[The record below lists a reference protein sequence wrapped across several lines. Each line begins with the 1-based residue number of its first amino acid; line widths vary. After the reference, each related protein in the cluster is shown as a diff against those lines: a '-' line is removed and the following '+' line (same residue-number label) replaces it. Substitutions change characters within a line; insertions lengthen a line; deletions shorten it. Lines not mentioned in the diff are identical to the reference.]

1 MKAWLKY
8 TLGFIVIVVIAGA
21 GFAWWVYHKPHRNI
35 NNEVAVKVPV
45 NTLLDAFKQNEKT
58 ASSQYNDKV
67 LELSGIVKEASKNE
81 AGNWVINIENDLHT
95 GSITVA
101 FSALQDAVQPFDSI
115 VYKGICAG
123 YFPEDNNVVINEAV
137 LLFKG
142 KTDTTK
148 RVTANVEPVQ
158 KDTIVSFSTKKG
170 SIKFVSPTDADVSAI
185 NNEVSSKI
193 NGSGEIRFSLL
204 FKGFQFKY
212 AEMQTHFNEEYVESE
227 KYPRA
232 SFTGTIQNVKNIDL
246 NKEGKYSAKIVG
258 NLTMHGVTK
267 PVQTTATLNIR
278 KGTIAAA
285 ATMSINM
292 SDFKIDASAVTEKVD
307 LEINCNYTQL

>member
-1 MKAWLKY
+1 MKAWIKY
-8 TLGFIVIVVIAGA
+8 TIGLIVIVVIAGA
-21 GFAWWVYHKPHRNI
+21 GFAWWVYHKPQRNI
-35 NNEVAVKVPV
+35 NHEIAITSETNA
-45 NTLLDAFKQNEKT
+45 LLDAFKQNEKT
-58 ASSQYNDKV
+58 ASTQYTDKV

-81 AGNWVINIENDLHT
+81 AGKWVVNIENATHT

-101 FSALQDAVQPFDSI
+101 FSALQDQLQPFDSI
-115 VYKGICAG
+115 AYKGICAG
-123 YFPEDNNVVINEAV
+123 YFPEDNNIVINEAV

-170 SIKFVSPTDADVSAI
+170 SIKFVSPTDPDVSAV

-232 SFTGTIQNVKNIDL
+232 SFTGTIQNIKSIDFT
-246 NKEGKYSAKIVG
+246 KEGRYSAKIIG
-258 NLTMHGVTK
+258 TLTMHGVTK

-278 KGTIAAA
+278 KGSIAAA
-285 ATMSINM
+285 ATISISM
-292 SDFKIDASAVTEKVD
+292 SDFNIDASAVTEKVD

>member
-1 MKAWLKY
+1 
-8 TLGFIVIVVIAGA
+8 VVIAGA
-21 GFAWWVYHKPHRNI
+21 GFAWWIYHKPQRNI
-35 NNEVAVKVPV
+35 NNEIAVKTET
-45 NTLLDAFKQNEKT
+45 NALLDAFKQNEKT
-58 ASSQYNDKV
+58 ASTQYTDKV

-81 AGNWVINIENDLHT
+81 AGKWVVNIENATHT

-101 FSALQDAVQPFDSI
+101 FSALQDQVQPFDSI
-115 VYKGICAG
+115 TYKGICAG
-123 YFPEDNNVVINEAV
+123 YFPEENNIVINEAV

-142 KTDTTK
+142 KMDTTK
-148 RVTANVEPVQ
+148 KVSTNVEPVQ
-158 KDTIVSFSTKKG
+158 KDTIISFSTKKG
-170 SIKFVSPTDADVSAI
+170 AIKFVSPTDADVNAV

-193 NGSGEIRFSLL
+193 SATGDIRFSLL

-232 SFTGTIQNVKNIDL
+232 SFTGTIQNIKSIDFT
-246 NKEGKYSAKIVG
+246 KDGKYTAKVVG
-258 NLTMHGVTK
+258 TLTMHGVTK
-267 PVQTTATLNIR
+267 PVQTTATLNIS
-278 KGTIAAA
+278 KGKIAAT

>member
-1 MKAWLKY
+1 MKAWLKWS
-8 TLGFIVIVVIAGA
+8 LGLIALIGILGG

-35 NNEVAVKVPV
+35 NNEVAVKATT

-58 ASSQYNDKV
+58 ASTQYIDKV
-67 LELSGIVKEASKNE
+67 LELSGTVKEASKNE
-81 AGNWVINIENDLHT
+81 AGNWVVNIENNAHT

-101 FSALQDAVQPFDSI
+101 FSTLQDSLQPFDSI
-115 VYKGICAG
+115 TYKGICAG
-123 YFPEDNNVVINEAV
+123 YFPDDNNIVINEAV

-148 RVTANVEPVQ
+148 TVVQTVIPIQ
-158 KDTIVSFSTKKG
+158 KDTLLNFSTKKG
-170 SIKFVSPTDADVSAI
+170 SVKFISPTDADVSAI

-193 NGSGEIRFSLL
+193 SATGEIRFSLL

-232 SFTGTIQNVKNIDL
+232 SFTGTIQNIKSIDFS
-246 NKEGKYSAKIVG
+246 KEGKYTAKVVG
-258 NLTMHGVTK
+258 TLTMHGVTK
-267 PVQTTATLNIR
+267 PVQTSAILTIG
-278 KGTIAAA
+278 KGKIAAT

>member
-1 MKAWLKY
+1 MKAWIKY
-8 TLGFIVIVVIAGA
+8 TIGFIVIVVIAGA

-35 NNEVAVKVPV
+35 NNEIAVKVEA
-45 NTLLDAFKQNEKT
+45 NALLDAFKQNEKT
-58 ASSQYNDKV
+58 ASAQYNDKV

-81 AGNWVINIENDLHT
+81 AGNWVVNIENTTQT

-101 FSALQDAVQPFDSI
+101 FSALQDAIQPFDSI
-115 VYKGICAG
+115 SYKGICAG
-123 YFPEDNNVVINEAV
+123 YFPEDNSVVVNEAV
-137 LLFKG
+137 LLFKS

-148 RVTANVEPVQ
+148 KITASVEPVQ
-158 KDTIVSFSTKKG
+158 KDSILNFSTKKG
-170 SIKFVSPTDADVSAI
+170 SVKFVSPTDPDVSAI

-193 NGSGEIRFSLL
+193 NGAGEIRFSLL

-232 SFTGTIQNVKNIDL
+232 SFTGTIQNIKSIDL
-246 NKEGKYSAKIVG
+246 TKDGKYTAKVVG
-258 NLTMHGVTK
+258 TLTMHGVTK
-267 PVQTTATLNIR
+267 PVQTSATLNIS
-278 KGTIAAA
+278 KGKIAAA
-285 ATMSINM
+285 ATISIIM

>member
-1 MKAWLKY
+1 MKAWIKY
-8 TLGFIVIVVIAGA
+8 TIGFIVIVVIAGA
-21 GFAWWVYHKPHRNI
+21 GFAWWIYHKPQRNI
-35 NNEVAVKVPV
+35 NNEIAVKTET
-45 NTLLDAFKQNEKT
+45 NALLDAFKQNEKT
-58 ASSQYNDKV
+58 ASTQYTDKV

-81 AGNWVINIENDLHT
+81 AGKWVVNIENATVT

-101 FSALQDAVQPFDSI
+101 FSALQDQVQPFDSI
-115 VYKGICAG
+115 TYKGICAG
-123 YFPEDNNVVINEAV
+123 YFPEENNIVINEAV

-142 KTDTTK
+142 KMDTTK
-148 RVTANVEPVQ
+148 KVSTNVEPVQ
-158 KDTIVSFSTKKG
+158 KDTIISFSTKKG
-170 SIKFVSPTDADVSAI
+170 AIKFVSPTDADVNAV

-193 NGSGEIRFSLL
+193 SATGDIRFSLL

-232 SFTGTIQNVKNIDL
+232 SFAGTIQNIKSIDFT
-246 NKEGKYSAKIVG
+246 KDGKYTAKVVG
-258 NLTMHGVTK
+258 TLTMHGVTK
-267 PVQTTATLNIR
+267 PVQTTATLNIS
-278 KGTIAAA
+278 KGKIAAT

>member
-8 TLGFIVIVVIAGA
+8 TLGFIVIIVITGA

-35 NNEVAVKVPV
+35 NNEVAVKVAT
-45 NTLLDAFKQNEKT
+45 NALLEAFKQNEKT
-58 ASSQYNDKV
+58 ASAQYNDKV
-67 LELSGIVKEASKNE
+67 LELTGIVKEASKND
-81 AGNWVINIENDLHT
+81 AGNWVINIENTTKT
-95 GSITVA
+95 GSITIA
-101 FSALQDAVQPFDSI
+101 FSAIQDAIKPFDSI
-115 VYKGICAG
+115 SYKGICAG
-123 YFPEDNNVVINEAV
+123 YFPEDNNIVINEAV

-148 RVTANVEPVQ
+148 KVSANVEPVQ
-158 KDTIVSFSTKKG
+158 KDTIVSFSTKNG
-170 SIKFVSPTDADVSAI
+170 RIKFVSPSDPDVSAI
-185 NNEVSSKI
+185 NNEVFSKI
-193 NGSGEIRFSLL
+193 TGAGEIRFSLL

-232 SFTGTIQNVKNIDL
+232 NFTGTIQNIKSIDFT
-246 NKEGKYSAKIVG
+246 KDGKYTAKVVG
-258 NLTMHGVTK
+258 TLTMHGVTK
-267 PVQTTATLNIR
+267 PVQTTATLNIV
-278 KGTIAAA
+278 KGKIAAT
-285 ATMSINM
+285 ATISIIM

>member
-8 TLGFIVIVVIAGA
+8 ILGFIVIVVVAGA

-35 NNEVAVKVPV
+35 NDEIAVKSET
-45 NTLLDAFKQNEKT
+45 NALLDAFKQNEKT
-58 ASSQYNDKV
+58 ASAQYNDKV

-81 AGNWVINIENDLHT
+81 AGNWVVNIENDMHT

-101 FSALQDAVQPFDSI
+101 FSALQDALQPFDSI
-115 VYKGICAG
+115 AYKGICAG

-170 SIKFVSPTDADVSAI
+170 RIKFVSPTDADVSAV

-193 NGSGEIRFSLL
+193 SATGDIRFSLL

-212 AEMQTHFNEEYVESE
+212 AEMQTHFNEEYIESE

-232 SFTGTIQNVKNIDL
+232 SFTGTIQNIKSIDL
-246 NKEGKYSAKIVG
+246 TKEGKYTAKVVG
-258 NLTMHGVTK
+258 TLTMHGVTK
-267 PVQTTATLNIR
+267 PVQTSATLHIS
-278 KGTIAAA
+278 KGKIAAT

>member
-1 MKAWLKY
+1 MKAWIKF

-35 NNEVAVKVPV
+35 NNEIAVKSET
-45 NTLLDAFKQNEKT
+45 NELLDAFKQNEKT
-58 ASSQYNDKV
+58 ASAQYTDKV
-67 LELSGIVKEASKNE
+67 LELSGIVKDASKND
-81 AGNWVINIENDLHT
+81 ARNWVINIENDAQT

-101 FSALQDAVQPFDSI
+101 FSALQNTVQPFDSI
-115 VYKGICAG
+115 SYKGICAG

-148 RVTANVEPVQ
+148 RVTANIDPVQ

-170 SIKFVSPTDADVSAI
+170 RIKFVSPTDADVSAI

-193 NGSGEIRFSLL
+193 SATGDIRFSLL

-232 SFTGTIQNVKNIDL
+232 SFSGTIQNIKSIDL
-246 NKEGKYSAKIVG
+246 SKEGKYTAKVVG
-258 NLTMHGVTK
+258 TLTMHGVTK
-267 PVQTTATLNIR
+267 PVQTSATLVISKGKIAATATI
-278 KGTIAAA
+278 
-285 ATMSINM
+285 SINM

>member
-8 TLGFIVIVVIAGA
+8 ILGFIVIVVIAGA

-35 NNEVAVKVPV
+35 NDEIAVKTET
-45 NTLLDAFKQNEKT
+45 NALIDAFKQNEKT
-58 ASSQYNDKV
+58 ASAQYNDKI
-67 LELSGIVKEASKNE
+67 LELSGIVKDASKND
-81 AGNWVINIENDLHT
+81 AGNWVINIENDAQT

-101 FSALQDAVQPFDSI
+101 FSALQNTVQPFDSI
-115 VYKGICAG
+115 SYKGICAG

-148 RVTANVEPVQ
+148 RVTANIDPVQ

-170 SIKFVSPTDADVSAI
+170 RIKFVSPTDADVSAV

-193 NGSGEIRFSLL
+193 SATGDIRFSLL

-232 SFTGTIQNVKNIDL
+232 SFTGTIQNIKSIDL
-246 NKEGKYSAKIVG
+246 SKEGKYTAKVFG
-258 NLTMHGVTK
+258 TLTMHGVTK

-278 KGTIAAA
+278 KGSIAAA
-285 ATMSINM
+285 ATISISM
-292 SDFKIDASAVTEKVD
+292 SDFNIDASAVTEKVD

>member
-8 TLGFIVIVVIAGA
+8 ILGFIVIVVVAGA

-35 NNEVAVKVPV
+35 NNEIAVKSET
-45 NTLLDAFKQNEKT
+45 NALLDAFKQNEKT
-58 ASSQYNDKV
+58 ASAQYNDKV
-67 LELSGIVKEASKNE
+67 LELSGIVKDASKND
-81 AGNWVINIENDLHT
+81 AGNWVINIENDAQT

-101 FSALQDAVQPFDSI
+101 FSALQNTVQPFDSI
-115 VYKGICAG
+115 SYKGICAG
-123 YFPEDNNVVINEAV
+123 YFPEDNNIVINEAV

-148 RVTANVEPVQ
+148 RVTANIDPVQ

-170 SIKFVSPTDADVSAI
+170 RIKFVSPTDADVSAV

-193 NGSGEIRFSLL
+193 SATGDIRFSLL

-212 AEMQTHFNEEYVESE
+212 AEMQTHFNEEYIESE

-232 SFTGTIQNVKNIDL
+232 SFTGTIQNIKSIDL
-246 NKEGKYSAKIVG
+246 TKEGKYTAKVVG
-258 NLTMHGVTK
+258 TLTMHGVTK
-267 PVQTTATLNIR
+267 PVQTSATLHIS
-278 KGTIAAA
+278 KGKIAAT

>member
-115 VYKGICAG
+115 AYKGICAG

-232 SFTGTIQNVKNIDL
+232 SFTGTIQNIKSIDL

>member
-1 MKAWLKY
+1 MKAWIKF

-35 NNEVAVKVPV
+35 NNEIAVKVAT
-45 NTLLDAFKQNEKT
+45 NALLDAFKQNEKT
-58 ASSQYNDKV
+58 ASSQYTDKV
-67 LELSGIVKEASKNE
+67 LELSGIVKDASKNE
-81 AGNWVINIENDLHT
+81 AGNWVVNIENDTHT

-101 FSALQDAVQPFDSI
+101 FSTLQDQVQPFDSI
-115 VYKGICAG
+115 SYKGICSG
-123 YFPEDNNVVINEAV
+123 YFPEDNNIVINEAV

-142 KTDTTK
+142 KTDTIK

-158 KDTIVSFSTKKG
+158 KDTIINFSTKKG
-170 SIKFVSPTDADVSAI
+170 RIKFVSPTDPDVSAI

-193 NGSGEIRFSLL
+193 NAAGEIRFSLL

-212 AEMQTHFNEEYVESE
+212 AEMQTHFNEEYIESE

-232 SFTGTIQNVKNIDL
+232 SFTGTIQNFKSIDL
-246 NKEGKYSAKIVG
+246 TKDG
-258 NLTMHGVTK
+258 NYTARVDGTLTMHGVTK
-267 PVQTTATLNIR
+267 PVKTSATLIIS
-278 KGTIAAA
+278 KGKIAAT

-292 SDFKIDASAVTEKVD
+292 SDFKIDAIAVTEKVD

>member
-8 TLGFIVIVVIAGA
+8 ILGFIVIVVIAGA

-35 NNEVAVKVPV
+35 NNEVAVKVSV

-58 ASSQYNDKV
+58 ASAQYNDKV
-67 LELSGIVKEASKNE
+67 LELSGIVKDASKND
-81 AGNWVINIENDLHT
+81 AGNWVINIENDAQT

-101 FSALQDAVQPFDSI
+101 FSALQDALQPFDSI
-115 VYKGICAG
+115 AYKGICAG

-193 NGSGEIRFSLL
+193 SATGDIRFSLL

-232 SFTGTIQNVKNIDL
+232 SFTGTIQNIKSIDFS
-246 NKEGKYSAKIVG
+246 KEGKYTAKVVG
-258 NLTMHGVTK
+258 TLTMHGVTK
-267 PVQTTATLNIR
+267 PVQTSAILTIG
-278 KGTIAAA
+278 KGKIAATA
-285 ATMSINM
+285 AMSINM

>member
-8 TLGFIVIVVIAGA
+8 ILGFIVIVVVAGA

-35 NNEVAVKVPV
+35 NDEIAVKVAT
-45 NTLLDAFKQNEKT
+45 NALIDAFKQNEKT
-58 ASSQYNDKV
+58 ASAQYNDKI
-67 LELSGIVKEASKNE
+67 LELSGIVKDASKND
-81 AGNWVINIENDLHT
+81 AGNWVINIENDAQT

-101 FSALQDAVQPFDSI
+101 FSALQNTVQPFDSI
-115 VYKGICAG
+115 SYKGICAG

-148 RVTANVEPVQ
+148 RVTANIDPVQ

-232 SFTGTIQNVKNIDL
+232 SFTGTIQNIKSIDFS
-246 NKEGKYSAKIVG
+246 KEGKYTAKIVG

-285 ATMSINM
+285 ATMSITM

>member
-1 MKAWLKY
+1 MKAWIKF

-35 NNEVAVKVPV
+35 NNEISVKSET
-45 NTLLDAFKQNEKT
+45 NALLDAFKQNEKT
-58 ASSQYNDKV
+58 ASSQYTDKV

-81 AGNWVINIENDLHT
+81 AGNWVVTIENEAQT

-101 FSALQDAVQPFDSI
+101 FSALQDQVQPFDS
-115 VYKGICAG
+115 VAYKGICSG
-123 YFPEDNNVVINEAV
+123 YFPEDNNIVINEAV

-158 KDTIVSFSTKKG
+158 KDTIISFSTKKG
-170 SIKFVSPTDADVSAI
+170 SIKFVSPTDPDVSAI

-193 NGSGEIRFSLL
+193 NATGDIRFSLL

-212 AEMQTHFNEEYVESE
+212 AEMQTHFNEEYIESE

-232 SFTGTIQNVKNIDL
+232 SFTGTIQNIKSIDL
-246 NKEGKYSAKIVG
+246 AKDGKYTAKVVG
-258 NLTMHGVTK
+258 TLTMHGVTK
-267 PVQTTATLNIR
+267 PVQTSAILNIN
-278 KGTIAAA
+278 KGKIAAA
-285 ATMSINM
+285 ATISIIM

>member
-8 TLGFIVIVVIAGA
+8 ILGFIVIVVIAGA

-35 NNEVAVKVPV
+35 NDEIAVKVAT
-45 NTLLDAFKQNEKT
+45 NALLDAFKQNEKK

-67 LELSGIVKEASKNE
+67 VELSGIVKEASKNE
-81 AGNWVINIENDLHT
+81 AGNWVVNIENDMHT

-115 VYKGICAG
+115 AYKGICAG
-123 YFPEDNNVVINEAV
+123 YFPEDNNIVINEAV

-148 RVTANVEPVQ
+148 RVTANIDPVQ

-170 SIKFVSPTDADVSAI
+170 RIKFVSPTDADVSAI

-193 NGSGEIRFSLL
+193 SATGDIRFSLL

-212 AEMQTHFNEEYVESE
+212 AEMQTHFNEEYIESE

-232 SFTGTIQNVKNIDL
+232 SFTGTIQNIKSIDL
-246 NKEGKYSAKIVG
+246 TKEGKYTAKVVG
-258 NLTMHGVTK
+258 TLTMHGVTK
-267 PVQTTATLNIR
+267 PVQTSATLHIS
-278 KGTIAAA
+278 KGKIAAT

>member
-1 MKAWLKY
+1 MKAWLKF

-21 GFAWWVYHKPHRNI
+21 GFAWWVYHKPHRDI
-35 NNEVAVKVPV
+35 NNEIAVKVEA
-45 NTLLDAFKQNEKT
+45 NALLDAFKQNEKT
-58 ASSQYNDKV
+58 ASAKYNDKV

-81 AGNWVINIENDLHT
+81 AGNWVVNIENTTQT

-101 FSALQDAVQPFDSI
+101 FSALQDAIQPFDSI
-115 VYKGICAG
+115 SYKGICAG
-123 YFPEDNNVVINEAV
+123 YFPEDNSVVVNEAV
-137 LLFKG
+137 LLFKS

-148 RVTANVEPVQ
+148 KITASVEPVQ
-158 KDTIVSFSTKKG
+158 KDSILNFSTKKG
-170 SIKFVSPTDADVSAI
+170 SVKFVSPTDPDVSAI

-193 NGSGEIRFSLL
+193 NGAGEIRFSLL

-232 SFTGTIQNVKNIDL
+232 SFTGTIQNIKSIDL
-246 NKEGKYSAKIVG
+246 TKDGKYTAKVVG
-258 NLTMHGVTK
+258 TLTMHGVTK
-267 PVQTTATLNIR
+267 PVQTSATLNIS
-278 KGTIAAA
+278 KGKITAA
-285 ATMSINM
+285 ATIGIIL
-292 SDFKIDASAVTEKVD
+292 SDFNIDASAVTEKVD

>member
-1 MKAWLKY
+1 MKAWIKY
-8 TLGFIVIVVIAGA
+8 TIGFIVIVVIAGA
-21 GFAWWVYHKPHRNI
+21 GFAWWIYHKPQRNI
-35 NNEVAVKVPV
+35 NNEIAVKTET
-45 NTLLDAFKQNEKT
+45 NALLDAFKQNEKT
-58 ASSQYNDKV
+58 ASTQYTDKV

-81 AGNWVINIENDLHT
+81 AGKWVVNIENATHT

-101 FSALQDAVQPFDSI
+101 FSALQDQVQPFDSI
-115 VYKGICAG
+115 TYKGICAG
-123 YFPEDNNVVINEAV
+123 YFPEENNIVINEAV

-142 KTDTTK
+142 KMDTTK
-148 RVTANVEPVQ
+148 KVSANVEPVQ
-158 KDTIVSFSTKKG
+158 KDTIISFSTKKG
-170 SIKFVSPTDADVSAI
+170 AIKFISPTDADVNAV

-193 NGSGEIRFSLL
+193 SATGDIRFSLL

-232 SFTGTIQNVKNIDL
+232 SFTGTIQNIKSIDFT
-246 NKEGKYSAKIVG
+246 KDGKYTAKVVG
-258 NLTMHGVTK
+258 TLTMHGVTK
-267 PVQTTATLNIR
+267 PVQTTATLNIS
-278 KGTIAAA
+278 KGKIAAT

>member
-8 TLGFIVIVVIAGA
+8 ILGFIVIVVIAGA

-35 NNEVAVKVPV
+35 NNEIAVKSET
-45 NTLLDAFKQNEKT
+45 NALLDAFKQNEKT
-58 ASSQYNDKV
+58 ASAQYNDKV
-67 LELSGIVKEASKNE
+67 LELSGIVKDASKND
-81 AGNWVINIENDLHT
+81 AGNWVINIENDAQT

-101 FSALQDAVQPFDSI
+101 FSALQDALQPFDSI
-115 VYKGICAG
+115 SYKGICAG
-123 YFPEDNNVVINEAV
+123 YFPEDNNIVISEAV

-142 KTDTTK
+142 KIDTTK
-148 RVTANVEPVQ
+148 RVTANVEQVQ

-193 NGSGEIRFSLL
+193 SATGDIRFSLL

-232 SFTGTIQNVKNIDL
+232 SFTGTIQNIKSIDF
-246 NKEGKYSAKIVG
+246 NKEGKYTAKVVG
-258 NLTMHGVTK
+258 TLTMHGVTK
-267 PVQTTATLNIR
+267 PVQTSAILTIGKGKIVAT
-278 KGTIAAA
+278 

>member
-1 MKAWLKY
+1 MKAWIKY
-8 TLGFIVIVVIAGA
+8 TIGFIVIVVIAGA
-21 GFAWWVYHKPHRNI
+21 GFAWWIYHKPQRNI
-35 NNEVAVKVPV
+35 NNEIAVKTEI
-45 NTLLDAFKQNEKT
+45 NALLDAFKQNEKT

-232 SFTGTIQNVKNIDL
+232 SFTGTIQNIKSIDL
-246 NKEGKYSAKIVG
+246 TKEGKYSAKIVG

-285 ATMSINM
+285 ATMSITM

>member
-8 TLGFIVIVVIAGA
+8 ILGFIVIVVIAGA

-35 NNEVAVKVPV
+35 NDEIAVKSET
-45 NTLLDAFKQNEKT
+45 NALLDAFKQNEKT
-58 ASSQYNDKV
+58 ASAQYTDKV
-67 LELSGIVKEASKNE
+67 LELSGIVKDASKND
-81 AGNWVINIENDLHT
+81 AGNWVINIENDAQT

-101 FSALQDAVQPFDSI
+101 FSALQDALQPFDSI
-115 VYKGICAG
+115 AYKGICAG
-123 YFPEDNNVVINEAV
+123 YFPEDNNIVINEAV

-193 NGSGEIRFSLL
+193 SATGDIRFSLL

-232 SFTGTIQNVKNIDL
+232 SFTGTIQNIKSIDL
-246 NKEGKYSAKIVG
+246 SKEGKYTAKVVG
-258 NLTMHGVTK
+258 TLTMHGVTK
-267 PVQTTATLNIR
+267 PVQTSATLIIS
-278 KGTIAAA
+278 KGKIVAT

>member
-8 TLGFIVIVVIAGA
+8 ILGFIVIVVIAGA

-35 NNEVAVKVPV
+35 NDEIAVKSET
-45 NTLLDAFKQNEKT
+45 NALLDAFKQNEKT
-58 ASSQYNDKV
+58 ASAQYTDKV
-67 LELSGIVKEASKNE
+67 LELSGIVKDASKND
-81 AGNWVINIENDLHT
+81 AGNWVINIENDAQT

-101 FSALQDAVQPFDSI
+101 FSALQDALQPFDSI
-115 VYKGICAG
+115 AYKGICAG
-123 YFPEDNNVVINEAV
+123 YFPEDNNIVINEAV

-193 NGSGEIRFSLL
+193 SATGDIRFSLL

-212 AEMQTHFNEEYVESE
+212 AEMQKHFNEEYIESE

-232 SFTGTIQNVKNIDL
+232 SFTGTIQNIKSIDL
-246 NKEGKYSAKIVG
+246 SKEGKYTAKVVG
-258 NLTMHGVTK
+258 TLNMHGVTK
-267 PVQTTATLNIR
+267 PVQTSATLIIS
-278 KGTIAAA
+278 KGKIAAT

>member
-8 TLGFIVIVVIAGA
+8 ILGFIVIVVIAGA
-21 GFAWWVYHKPHRNI
+21 GFAWWVYHKSHRNI
-35 NNEVAVKVPV
+35 NDEIAVKSET
-45 NTLLDAFKQNEKT
+45 NALLDAFKQNEKT
-58 ASSQYNDKV
+58 ASAQYNDKV
-67 LELSGIVKEASKNE
+67 LELSGIVKDASKND
-81 AGNWVINIENDLHT
+81 AGNWVINIENDAQT

-101 FSALQDAVQPFDSI
+101 FSALQDALQPFDSI
-115 VYKGICAG
+115 AYKGICAG

-148 RVTANVEPVQ
+148 RITANVEPVQ

-193 NGSGEIRFSLL
+193 SATGDIRFSLL

-212 AEMQTHFNEEYVESE
+212 AEMQTHFNEEYVESG

-232 SFTGTIQNVKNIDL
+232 SFSGTIQNIKSIDL
-246 NKEGKYSAKIVG
+246 AKEGKYTAKVVG
-258 NLTMHGVTK
+258 TLTMHGVTK
-267 PVQTTATLNIR
+267 PVQTSATLIIG
-278 KGTIAAA
+278 KGKIAAT

-292 SDFKIDASAVTEKVD
+292 SNFKIDASAVTEKVD

>member
-8 TLGFIVIVVIAGA
+8 ILGFIVIVVVAGA

-35 NNEVAVKVPV
+35 NDEIAVKVAT
-45 NTLLDAFKQNEKT
+45 NALLDAFKQNEKK

-67 LELSGIVKEASKNE
+67 VELSGIVKEASKNE
-81 AGNWVINIENDLHT
+81 AGNWVVNIENDMHT

-115 VYKGICAG
+115 AYKGICAG
-123 YFPEDNNVVINEAV
+123 YFPEDNNIVINEAV

-148 RVTANVEPVQ
+148 RVTANIDPVQ

-170 SIKFVSPTDADVSAI
+170 RIKFVSPTDADVSAV

-193 NGSGEIRFSLL
+193 SATGDIRFSLL

-212 AEMQTHFNEEYVESE
+212 AEMQTHFNEEYIESE

-232 SFTGTIQNVKNIDL
+232 SFTGTIQNIKSIDL
-246 NKEGKYSAKIVG
+246 TKEGKYTAKVVG
-258 NLTMHGVTK
+258 TLTMHGVTK
-267 PVQTTATLNIR
+267 PVQTSATLHIS
-278 KGTIAAA
+278 KGKIAAT

>member
-8 TLGFIVIVVIAGA
+8 ILGFIVIVVVAGA

-35 NNEVAVKVPV
+35 NDEIAVKVAT
-45 NTLLDAFKQNEKT
+45 NALLDAFKQNEKK

-81 AGNWVINIENDLHT
+81 AGNWVVNIENDMHT

-115 VYKGICAG
+115 AYKGICAG
-123 YFPEDNNVVINEAV
+123 YFPEDNNIVINEAV

-148 RVTANVEPVQ
+148 RVTANIDPVQ

-170 SIKFVSPTDADVSAI
+170 RIKFVSPTDADVSAV

-193 NGSGEIRFSLL
+193 SATGDIRFSLL

-212 AEMQTHFNEEYVESE
+212 AEMQTHFNEEYIESE

-232 SFTGTIQNVKNIDL
+232 SFTGTIQNIKSIDL
-246 NKEGKYSAKIVG
+246 TKEGKYTAKVVG
-258 NLTMHGVTK
+258 TLTMHGVTK
-267 PVQTTATLNIR
+267 PVQTSATLHIS
-278 KGTIAAA
+278 KGKIAAT

>member
-21 GFAWWVYHKPHRNI
+21 GFTWWVYHKPHRNI

-67 LELSGIVKEASKNE
+67 LELSGIVKEVSKNE

-101 FSALQDAVQPFDSI
+101 FSALQDAVQTFDSI
-115 VYKGICAG
+115 AYKGICAG

-232 SFTGTIQNVKNIDL
+232 SFTGTIQNIKNIDL

>member
-1 MKAWLKY
+1 MKAWIKY
-8 TLGFIVIVVIAGA
+8 TIGFIVIVVIAGA
-21 GFAWWVYHKPHRNI
+21 GFAWWIYHKPQRNI
-35 NNEVAVKVPV
+35 NNEIAVKTET
-45 NTLLDAFKQNEKT
+45 NALLDAFKQNEKT
-58 ASSQYNDKV
+58 ASTQYTDKV

-81 AGNWVINIENDLHT
+81 AGKWVVNIENATHT

-101 FSALQDAVQPFDSI
+101 FSALQDQVQPFDSI
-115 VYKGICAG
+115 TYKGICAG
-123 YFPEDNNVVINEAV
+123 YFPEENNIVINEAV

-142 KTDTTK
+142 KMDTTK
-148 RVTANVEPVQ
+148 KVSANVEPVQ
-158 KDTIVSFSTKKG
+158 KDTIISFSTKKG
-170 SIKFVSPTDADVSAI
+170 AIKFISPTDADVNAV

-193 NGSGEIRFSLL
+193 SATGDIRFSLL

-232 SFTGTIQNVKNIDL
+232 SFAGTIQNIKSIDFT
-246 NKEGKYSAKIVG
+246 KDGKYTAKVVG
-258 NLTMHGVTK
+258 ILTMHGVTK
-267 PVQTTATLNIR
+267 PVQTTATLNIS
-278 KGTIAAA
+278 KGKIAAT

>member
-1 MKAWLKY
+1 MKAWLKWS
-8 TLGFIVIVVIAGA
+8 LGLIVIIGILGG
-21 GFAWWVYHKPHRNI
+21 GFAWWVYNKPHRNI

-58 ASSQYNDKV
+58 ASTQYTDKV
-67 LELSGIVKEASKNE
+67 FELSGIVKEASKNE
-81 AGNWVINIENDLHT
+81 AGNWVVNIENDAHT

-101 FSALQDAVQPFDSI
+101 FSALPDSLQPFDSI

-123 YFPEDNNVVINEAV
+123 YFPEDNNIVINEAV

-148 RVTANVEPVQ
+148 TVAQTATPIQ
-158 KDTIVSFSTKKG
+158 KDTLLNFSTKKG
-170 SIKFVSPTDADVSAI
+170 SVKFISPTDADVSAI

-193 NGSGEIRFSLL
+193 SATGEIRFNLL

-232 SFTGTIQNVKNIDL
+232 SFAGTIQNIKSIDL
-246 NKEGKYSAKIVG
+246 SKEGKYSAKIVG
-258 NLTMHGVTK
+258 ALTMHGVTK
-267 PVQTTATLNIR
+267 PVQTTATLNIS
-278 KGTIAAA
+278 KGKIAAA
-285 ATMSINM
+285 ATISISM
-292 SDFKIDASAVTEKVD
+292 SDFNIDASAVTEKVD

>member
-8 TLGFIVIVVIAGA
+8 ILGFIVIVVIAGA

-35 NNEVAVKVPV
+35 NDEIAVKVAT
-45 NTLLDAFKQNEKT
+45 NALLDAFKQNEKK

-67 LELSGIVKEASKNE
+67 VELSGIVKEASKNE
-81 AGNWVINIENDLHT
+81 AGNWVVNIENDMHT

-115 VYKGICAG
+115 AYKGICAG
-123 YFPEDNNVVINEAV
+123 YFPEDNNIVINEAV

-148 RVTANVEPVQ
+148 RVTANIDPVQ

-170 SIKFVSPTDADVSAI
+170 RIKFVSPTDADVSAV

-193 NGSGEIRFSLL
+193 SATVDIRFSLL

-212 AEMQTHFNEEYVESE
+212 AEMQTHFNEEYIESE

-232 SFTGTIQNVKNIDL
+232 SFTGTIQNIKSIDL
-246 NKEGKYSAKIVG
+246 TKEGKYTAKVVG
-258 NLTMHGVTK
+258 TLTMHGVTK
-267 PVQTTATLNIR
+267 PVQTSATLHIS
-278 KGTIAAA
+278 KGKIAAT

>member
-35 NNEVAVKVPV
+35 NNEVAVKVSV

-232 SFTGTIQNVKNIDL
+232 SFTGTIQNIKSIDL
-246 NKEGKYSAKIVG
+246 TKEGKYSAKIVG

-285 ATMSINM
+285 ATMSITM

>member
-8 TLGFIVIVVIAGA
+8 TAGFIVIVVIAGA

-35 NNEVAVKVPV
+35 NNEIAVKSET
-45 NTLLDAFKQNEKT
+45 NALLDAFKQNEKT
-58 ASSQYNDKV
+58 ASSQYTDKV
-67 LELSGIVKEASKNE
+67 LELSGIVKDASKNE
-81 AGNWVINIENDLHT
+81 AGNWVVNIENDTHT

-101 FSALQDAVQPFDSI
+101 FSALQDQLQPFDSI
-115 VYKGICAG
+115 AYKGICAG
-123 YFPEDNNVVINEAV
+123 YFPEDNNIVINEAV

-148 RVTANVEPVQ
+148 RVAASIEPVQ
-158 KDTIVSFSTKKG
+158 KDTIIGFSTKKG

-193 NGSGEIRFSLL
+193 NATGDIRFSLL

-212 AEMQTHFNEEYVESE
+212 AEMQTHFNEEYIESE

-232 SFTGTIQNVKNIDL
+232 SFTGTIQNIKSIDL
-246 NKEGKYSAKIVG
+246 TKEGKYTAKVVG
-258 NLTMHGVTK
+258 TLTMHGVTK
-267 PVQTTATLNIR
+267 PVQTSATLHIS
-278 KGTIAAA
+278 KGKIAAT